1 MSLQNNGKY
10 KICISPKSAKRQG
23 LRRGDVVRRQYFDG
37 QNIIYSLMVV
47 LETGIDRITTQE
59 GDEQDSAYFIGAL
72 IDGDIPRSGQVLD
85 FVRVTNLFDEARSGA
100 MYLTASDSDSPYMDI
115 IDGMARENSLCFPS
129 DENNCR
135 YTLDGKEFL
144 SGEYF
149 PYKDGCNRV
158 FRIRRNGI
166 PLTGS
171 VGLNQIL
178 GTGLGN
184 PEKVIVSY
192 KIRASRE
199 LPSIPFSLG
208 YADGSETD
216 GNGIIS
222 VSTDWEYRLSLITID
237 YLPQYERSFKLD
249 LSDLNANDWCEI
261 AELNIIRLSDIA
273 TFADA
278 TKARVGKV
286 QGIVDPTFG
295 KLDGYGAYFQRLYAT
310 QDVNIAGTLTA
321 GDESGFASTFY
332 VGRIHKNCLINSLHG
347 NFLHPVGKAADR
359 QAPAGIGDVF
369 RISIEGATIIAQ
381 TQNWAEAHQGER
393 YCFSFWAKAESS
405 GTVSVLQNGFRL
417 QEIELDGQWRRYHV
431 SWAVRYE
438 EPDDL
443 LIELT
448 TEKELFFCSA
458 QLEKGKCPTL
468 YQATDSKLTDTEEYG
483 AWFARG
489 GIGGT
494 IQNPLLKLN
503 ADGSISAGDGSFVIK
518 KDGTGYFAG
527 GRFKWTQDTIALQ
540 DVTIRWEDFD
550 DEAKENL
557 RAKYVTLTGTDI
569 FHYANASQENSC
581 EPKEIILSAT
591 EYNFAATVRKWQYLS
606 ADGDWKDIPGNNS
619 GSFQLLPLSSIWEGR
634 KVLTLKYIA
643 TLDGCD
649 YFDTI
654 TISKQYDGA
663 AGSEANMLDW
673 VKDWNSSK
681 TVIGSETLITPKL
694 FAGTKN
700 NNNTIT
706 GIAIGRFPLSTMN
719 ASGAVTIETINGIY
733 GFKDGYKTFAID
745 TTGSVQLGNGNQF
758 IRYNATTGKVEFGS
772 DVSLNWMD
780 AIGTAKAEA
789 IDSAAVTAQAKAD
802 AAKNAAVSA
811 AEANAAGQITSIE
824 IGGDNYLPNGDFR
837 YYSTNNSIGWD
848 NSLNGT
854 YTISNWGSGYNSGVV
869 APSTGYHAHL
879 NTAKFGYPV
888 LELINKNSVINQS
901 KRWLGIAV
909 GIYQKERLIPGAK
922 YTFSADL
929 QIDTTG
935 ACIHGGVYSCK
946 KGQTGYGFSSGQYSL
961 TARQTNK
968 WERVSFVFTLDA
980 DVDLTKSLT
989 FYIYGYNGAEG
1000 ICYVKNVSLQQG
1012 TKGSWARCDDDIS
1025 KDVADAKKAGTDAK
1039 TVADAI
1045 TNKANSEGWAT
1056 KLTYIDSTGIF
1067 TGTLS
1072 ANIVNALQLN
1082 ASQITAGTID
1092 AARINVTALKTA
1104 LITAGNIEALT
1115 LNVVRGKI
1123 GGWSIGA
1130 DTIYH
1135 VLNEKYMILKSGEGD
1150 SPVGSGRGHRGFTIY
1165 NDDSQVSDGQVKV
1178 VQMGALANVG
1188 TANVWN
1194 SETNYGFRIALK
1206 GGKDVFRADNTGA
1219 TIAGWKMD
1227 TDALYRGT
1235 KNNAAASY
1243 TAATGYLTIGS
1254 NGIRGFKWRLEADGS
1269 GAFAG
1274 GNISWNAAGN
1284 VTFASSVALAWSTPI
1299 AAITTALGG
1308 SSFPKMTHISGTG
1321 IYTGT
1326 ITAGQVNAVA
1336 INASSITTGTLSAD
1350 RIAANSIKAEKLD
1363 AASIKSQIINTAY
1376 INGLSCTFIRGSIGG
1391 WRMNDS
1397 YIIAMNPP
1405 EGHRVAMSNTGY
1417 LYNDDGA
1424 HPYWA
1429 LKADGS
1435 ALFAHEKVKFS
1446 YDGSGF
1452 VANGNISWDAAG
1464 KVSFSPAVSLNWT
1477 DAIGALEIGGNNL
1490 LNNSGNWRTAGWN
1503 NGYASNGGGYTIDT
1517 GVPFN
1522 GSPTVK
1528 TDVGSGLVHSWLT
1541 LENNIEYTYSAMV
1554 RCNKTITGNGATPL
1568 HYWAGKDNV
1577 NQSKISVIKA
1587 DTSVTANVWKRIF
1600 IVFKLTGDAN
1610 SFRPFFYR
1618 GGNESTYY
1626 NIAYFKLER
1635 GNKPTD
1641 WCQSDSDANKLS
1653 TDAQNSANSITT
1665 ALGGGS
1671 FPKLTELSGT
1681 GIYTGTLTAEQINA
1695 VAINASSIKA
1705 GTLSADRIAANSIK
1719 ADKLDANSIKSNL
1732 INVSYINGL
1741 TCTFNKGTIGG
1752 WRMNDAYIIAVNP
1765 PSGHRIAM
1773 SNTGYLY
1780 NDDGANDFW
1789 GLNADGSAVFAHGK
1803 AKFFNDGSGYIAN
1816 GNISWDTAG
1825 KVSFSS
1831 SASLNWT
1838 NAIYEAKNANYG
1850 YQFHKDIIVKG
1861 DANTY
1866 YPVIIKGG
1874 DQTFKRDILIRR
1886 SYYEQAPVSWGQDSS
1901 HIGGLNLLLKTNFG
1915 GWGGITY
1922 SWNIYELEECY
1933 CRMFAGA
1940 AVCGNS
1946 CMFAIFL
1953 RGGGSTGAIYHLY
1966 SNQSLEGRVYS
1977 ESPVSTEAPQIA
1989 YNSDL
1994 IFKSGSYTAYA
2005 PAPRTLT
2012 ASVESEIRQHR
2023 YAAST
2028 YISSS
2033 GIYTGS
2039 ISAGQINVD
2048 TALIVG
2054 GSSYNGSVSVRNASN
2069 SALVTLDRS
2078 GITAIAGRIGG
2089 WTLESGAI
2097 YASSP
2102 TNGHRVRLLSSGYL
2116 YNDDGSKDYWGLNA
2130 DGSATFGYGKILF
2143 KNDGSGYVANN
2154 NIRWDASGNVTITG
2168 TVNANAG
2175 SIGGFTIGQGR
2186 IGSIATGSGSGGGLA
2201 IYDNLFRVGSSSSY
2215 VLFGDNTIPA
2225 SAGGMSSTGRIVN
2238 NRYNS
2243 YNTNY
2248 GLYIDVKNG
2257 EKNFGIYSNAPCLA
2271 NAFIGQKVTNV
2282 YFTGSSYSI
2291 DFSKNNIFFIYA
2303 SQSYNVNLPPAS
2315 SVAYMFGLSSLPSD
2329 FGYMFTLIYNYNW
2342 GNRLTMLNVR
2352 DQNGNLTNIPMER
2365 GDSLTLLCANY
2376 PSFHYQLVNYTS

>member
-1 MSLQNNGKY
+1 MSLLNNGKY

-23 LRRGDVVRRQYFDG
+23 LHSGDVVRRQYFDG

-47 LETGIDRITTQE
+47 LETGVDRITTPE

-135 YTLDGKEFL
+135 YTLAGKEFL
-144 SGEYF
+144 SEEYF
-149 PYKDGCNRV
+149 PYKDGCKRV

-171 VGLNQIL
+171 AGLNQRL

-192 KIRASRE
+192 KIRASRK
-199 LPSIPFSLG
+199 LPSVPFSLG
-208 YADGSETD
+208 YTDGSETD
-216 GNGIIS
+216 GNGNIS
-222 VSTDWEYRLSLITID
+222 VSTDWEYHLSLISID
-237 YLPQYERSFKLD
+237 YLPQYERCFKLN
-249 LSDLNANDWCEI
+249 LSGLEANDWCEI

-278 TKARVGKV
+278 TKARIGKV

-332 VGRIHKNCLINSLHG
+332 VGRIHKNCLINSLYG
-347 NFLHPVGKAADR
+347 NFLHPVEKVTEL
-359 QAPAGIGDVF
+359 QTPAGIGDTF
-369 RISIEGATIIAQ
+369 RLPAAGVTWVAQ
-381 TQNWAEAHQGER
+381 SRDWAEAHQGER
-393 YCFSFWAKAESS
+393 HSFSFWAKAESPCTLAIS
-405 GTVSVLQNGFRL
+405 QNGYPL
-417 QEIELDGQWRRYHV
+417 PKVELTDGPWKRHHV
-431 SWAVRYE
+431 SWVIRCE

-443 LIELT
+443 LIEMSADTDGVL
-448 TEKELFFCSA
+448 FCSA
-458 QLEKGKCPTL
+458 QLEKGGKPTL
-468 YQATDSKLTDTEEYG
+468 YQATDGKLTDTGEYG

-503 ADGSISAGDGSFVIK
+503 ADGSISAGDGSFVIQ

-557 RAKYVTLTGTDI
+557 RVKYVALTGTDI

-606 ADGDWKDIPGNNS
+606 ADGDWKDIPENNS
-619 GSFQLLPLSSIWEGR
+619 CSLQLLPLSSIWEGR

-700 NNNTIT
+700 NNHTIT
-706 GIAIGRFPLSTMN
+706 GIAIGRFPLSTMS
-719 ASGAVTIETINGIY
+719 ASGEVTIETINGIY
-733 GFKDGYKTFAID
+733 GFKDGCKTFAID
-745 TTGSVQLGNGNQF
+745 TTGSVQLGRGNQF
-758 IRYNATTGKVEFGS
+758 IRFNAATGKVEFGP
-772 DVSLNWMD
+772 DVTLNWVN
-780 AIGTAKAEA
+780 AINAAQAETINSAEA
-789 IDSAAVTAQAKAD
+789 TAQKIAD
-802 AAKNAAVSA
+802 AAKDAA
-811 AEANAAGQITSIE
+811 I
-824 IGGDNYLPNGDFR
+824 
-837 YYSTNNSIGWD
+837 
-848 NSLNGT
+848 
-854 YTISNWGSGYNSGVV
+854 
-869 APSTGYHAHL
+869 
-879 NTAKFGYPV
+879 NTV
-888 LELINKNSVINQS
+888 
-901 KRWLGIAV
+901 
-909 GIYQKERLIPGAK
+909 
-922 YTFSADL
+922 
-929 QIDTTG
+929 
-935 ACIHGGVYSCK
+935 
-946 KGQTGYGFSSGQYSL
+946 
-961 TARQTNK
+961 
-968 WERVSFVFTLDA
+968 
-980 DVDLTKSLT
+980 
-989 FYIYGYNGAEG
+989 
-1000 ICYVKNVSLQQG
+1000 
-1012 TKGSWARCDDDIS
+1012 S
-1025 KDVADAKKAGTDAK
+1025 KDIAGAIKLGTDAK
-1039 TVADAI
+1039 GVAEAI
-1045 TNKANSEGWAT
+1045 ANKAKDEDWAT
-1056 KLTYIDSTGIF
+1056 KLTYIGSTGIF

-1072 ANIVNALQLN
+1072 ANTVNAFKIN

-1092 AARINVTALKTA
+1092 TSRINVTELKSS

-1115 LNVVRGKI
+1115 LNVERGKI

-1165 NDDSQVSDGQVKV
+1165 NDDYQVSEGQVKV
-1178 VQMGALANVG
+1178 VQMGALANAG
-1188 TANVWN
+1188 TANVWS

-1235 KNNAAASY
+1235 KNNAATSY
-1243 TAATGYLTIGS
+1243 TAAAGYLTIGS

-1269 GAFAG
+1269 GALAS

-1299 AAITTALGG
+1299 TAITTALGG

-1326 ITAGQVNAVA
+1326 LTAGQVNAVA

-1424 HPYWA
+1424 RPYWA

-1490 LNNSGNWRTAGWN
+1490 LNNSGNWRMAGWN

-1517 GVPFN
+1517 GMPFN
-1522 GSPTVK
+1522 GNPSVK
-1528 TDVGSGLVHSWLT
+1528 TDVGNGLVHSWLT

-1554 RCNKTITGNGATPL
+1554 RCNKTIAGNTDTPL
-1568 HYWAGKDNV
+1568 YYWAGKDNV

-1671 FPKLTELSGT
+1671 FPKLTKLSGT

-1752 WRMNDAYIIAVNP
+1752 WRMNDTYIIAVNP

-1874 DQTFKRDILIRR
+1874 DQTVKRDILVRR
-1886 SYYEQAPVSWGQDSS
+1886 SYYEQAPVSWGEDAS
-1901 HIGGLNLLLKTNFG
+1901 HIGGLNLLIKTNFG

-1966 SNQSLEGRVYS
+1966 SNQSLEGHPYA
-1977 ESPVSTEAPQIA
+1977 ESPVPTEAPQIA

-2048 TALIVG
+2048 TALVVG

-2069 SALVTLDRS
+2069 NALVTLDRS

-2102 TNGHRVRLLSSGYL
+2102 TNGHRVRLLSNGYL

-2154 NIRWDASGNVTITG
+2154 NIRWDATGNVNITG
-2168 TVNANAG
+2168 NITATSGLIAGFTINGNKLINKASDSSIEFSSLIGNASLIINSSSALLSLRADSARTGIFIQTYATGAKGISIIANAG
-2175 SIGGFTIGQGR
+2175 SKYAIESYGPIQFGQRSGERWCMPGVLYIGCKYNSGTSTAFSKIWGEGLTISSCSHLGSSRYKFYHNLGHTNYTVIGQVYQQYEYY
-2186 IGSIATGSGSGGGLA
+2186 GSFKLLERASTYFILQNLGSSGGPDVA
-2201 IYDNLFRVGSSSSY
+2201 PFDFIV
-2215 VLFGDNTIPA
+2215 FGRNT
-2225 SAGGMSSTGRIVN
+2225 
-2238 NRYNS
+2238 
-2243 YNTNY
+2243 
-2248 GLYIDVKNG
+2248 
-2257 EKNFGIYSNAPCLA
+2257 
-2271 NAFIGQKVTNV
+2271 
-2282 YFTGSSYSI
+2282 
-2291 DFSKNNIFFIYA
+2291 
-2303 SQSYNVNLPPAS
+2303 
-2315 SVAYMFGLSSLPSD
+2315 
-2329 FGYMFTLIYNYNW
+2329 W
-2342 GNRLTMLNVR
+2342 
-2352 DQNGNLTNIPMER
+2352 
-2365 GDSLTLLCANY
+2365 
-2376 PSFHYQLVNYTS
+2376 